1 MDKNKSS
8 LSTVIVVDDNQDVL
22 SLIVELLE
30 IKNFK
35 VIGTG
40 RNGRDAVKLFQEL
53 APDITLL
60 DVAMPDTDGIYALD
74 QIRQI
79 SPNSAVIMTTAG
91 LSQDAAN
98 QLEKLKATAVVY
110 KPFDIDVLAKIIE
123 NIESTANS
131 SQIKIFH

>member
-1 MDKNKSS
+1 
-8 LSTVIVVDDNQDVL
+8 
-22 SLIVELLE
+22 
-30 IKNFK
+30 